1 MPNRIIEIADDQR
14 HLSMF
19 RGFMII
25 QAMGKE
31 PKELGRIPLDDIGAV
46 IANAH
51 RLSCTNNLLISLA
64 ERGAPFVLCGANHML
79 WDYYFQLTEII
90 SKQSVLIPK

>member
-25 QAMGKE
+25 EATGRARR
-31 PKELGRIPLDDIGAV
+31 ELGRIPLDDIGAV

-64 ERGAPFVLCGANHML
+64 ERGAPFVLRGANHHDVGL
-79 WDYYFQLTEII
+79 LF
-90 SKQSVLIPK
+90 SVDGNH

>member
-25 QAMGKE
+25 EATGRE
-31 PKELGRIPLDDIGAV
+31 CRELGRIPLDDIGAV
-46 IANAH
+46 IA
-51 RLSCTNNLLISLA
+51 LL
-64 ERGAPFVLCGANHML
+64 M
-79 WDYYFQLTEII
+79 
-90 SKQSVLIPK
+90 